1 MGTIEDK
8 RAKLIWASV
17 VLMFGVALI
26 AVLTVPTLGFWDGAG
41 IFLVGVGSIA
51 TLLTLFMGKAGSP
64 VFPLLLIL
72 AGVVLLANGILT
84 GIFPALSFGVII
96 GIAIV
101 IVAVGSIISIIMRK

>member
-17 VLMFGVALI
+17 ILMFGVALI
-26 AVLTVPTLGFWDGAG
+26 LTLTVQRIGFWDGAG
-41 IFLVGVGSIA
+41 IFLVGVGAISTI
-51 TLLTLFMGKAGSP
+51 LTIFMGKKGSP

-72 AGVVLLANGILT
+72 AGAVLLANGVLT
-84 GIFPALSFGVII
+84 GWFPSLNFWVIV

-101 IVAVGSIISIIMRK
+101 IIAVGSIISIIKRG